1 MPYPKVSTADFF
13 SITPSTNAATKINA
27 YAIYVGGTNGQ
38 AKDVNAVSGRGTTVL
53 FKGVP
58 VGTTL
63 YASFSAVRATNT
75 TANAVLV
82 GFGPS

>member
-1 MPYPKVSTADFF
+1 MPYPKVQTADFF
-13 SITPSTNAATKINA
+13 SITPSTNGNTKFTA

-38 AKDVNAVSGRGTTVL
+38 GKDVNAMSSRGSAVL

-63 YASFSAVRATNT
+63 YAQFSAVRTTNT

-82 GFGPS
+82 GFGPQ